1 MYKTWRKNE
10 KGYYI
15 VMRDSFIYLCF
26 IRSRKWCFF
35 LLGGVVSHAHTQN
48 PIQFPVNDKL
58 KKRKRSLAHIHAPTR
73 RYIYTY
79 KRSGVRK

>member
-35 LLGGVVSHAHTQN
+35 LLLGGVVSHAHTQN

-58 KKRKRSLAHIHAPTR
+58 KKRKRPRARTHTFIPSFTHTHIC
-73 RYIYTY
+73 I
-79 KRSGVRK
+79 